1 MGLKMLPLLKNTHIN
16 TLHSLE
22 NAKKSQKILKSFL
35 PAGHDTYLIMA
46 NQNSDRRHDFSNKL
60 VLVTGGTGALGRSIT
75 QAFVES
81 NATVISTYVNDRE
94 TSQGDSENKSAVQLI
109 KADVTND
116 EEVGKLVSN
125 IIDKSGHIH
134 ILVNVVG
141 GYIGG
146 KSLPDLDEKEW
157 DKMMTLNLKT
167 AFLISKHV
175 TPHMISSKYGKIV
188 HVSSRNGLKSEG
200 NDSAYAASKAGLI
213 RLVEALA
220 EETKESNINVNC
232 IMPSTIDT
240 AATRKAMPNADF
252 SKWVKPEDLA
262 NVVLFL
268 SSEEGKVI
276 TGAAIPTYG
285 VA

>member
-1 MGLKMLPLLKNTHIN
+1 MGLKVLLLLKNTLIN
-16 TLHSLE
+16 ILHSLE
-22 NAKKSQKILKSFL
+22 NTKKSQILKSFL
-35 PAGHDTYLIMA
+35 LARHDTYLIMA
-46 NQNSDRRHDFSNKL
+46 NQNSDIRHDFSNKV

-94 TSQGDSENKSAVQLI
+94 TSQGGSENKSAVQLI
-109 KADVTND
+109 KADVTKD
-116 EEVGKLVSN
+116 EDVGRLVSD
-125 IIDKSGHIH
+125 ITGKYGHIH

-175 TPHMISSKYGKIV
+175 APQMVSSKYGKIV

-200 NDSAYAASKAGLI
+200 HDSAYAASKAGLI

-240 AATRKAMPNADF
+240 AATRKSMPNADF